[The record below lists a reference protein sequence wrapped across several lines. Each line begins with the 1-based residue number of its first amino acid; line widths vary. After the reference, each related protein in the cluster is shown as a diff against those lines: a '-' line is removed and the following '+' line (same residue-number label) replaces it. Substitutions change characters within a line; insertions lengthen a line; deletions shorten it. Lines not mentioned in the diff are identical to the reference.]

1 MMTNLFRVLHYS
13 RCLSTLRVKVCGRM
27 FKASCYYRYFR
38 GDYITHLTKGAGF
51 CFYFHE
57 ALELYIMFNNFIYY
71 LFTGNLF
78 QSLNRYKDNNDGGVW
93 RFFTPT
99 LQSPETSF
107 YIYGQRMMTPKAI
120 ATYQSCHHKVKVF
133 TCVQEISPSTRL
145 FDHNCIKNYQ
155 RMHTLYAILKR
166 FKTFSMDTH
175 SPHRTKCFWRL
186 SDFPQF
192 YEVKRSLIISQVIFM
207 FPRG

>member
-107 YIYGQRMMTPKAI
+107 YSYGQRMQPIRAVIIRLRFSPVYRK
-120 ATYQSCHHKVKVF
+120 YHHLPGSLTTTALK
-133 TCVQEISPSTRL
+133 TTRECTL
-145 FDHNCIKNYQ
+145 C
-155 RMHTLYAILKR
+155 TLY
-166 FKTFSMDTH
+166 
-175 SPHRTKCFWRL
+175 
-186 SDFPQF
+186 
-192 YEVKRSLIISQVIFM
+192 
-207 FPRG
+207 